1 MISQHVQRRVG
12 FGFSGLGVLNC
23 TFMVSRVN
31 KTDFISLIPQLHVQM
46 LTIILLALVNPRFK
60 LLEDPI
66 GAFVLFSNDTLSS
79 STVDPA
85 HLSVE
90 LLPERWGYLLT
101 PVQQL
106 QVNRGGFIFASRS
119 CNLTCGP

>member
-1 MISQHVQRRVG
+1 
-12 FGFSGLGVLNC
+12 
-23 TFMVSRVN
+23 MVSRVN
-31 KTDFISLIPQLHVQM
+31 QIDFISLIPELHVQM
-46 LTIILLALVNPRFK
+46 LMIILLALVNPCFK
-60 LLEDPI
+60 LLEDLVE
-66 GAFVLFSNDTLSS
+66 AFVLFSSDTLSS

-90 LLPERWGYLLT
+90 LLPERWGYLLS

-106 QVNRGGFIFASRS
+106 QVNRGGFIFTLRS